1 MRKKLTI
8 VTILISALF
17 YLSLSSFAEQKAT
30 KKECIAKCKAAVA
43 MVKKKGLKK
52 TLKVLQKKN
61 GPFVWKNSYVF
72 SINIDT
78 KNVIAHA
85 IKPKLIGKN
94 LVHIKD
100 IKGKMF
106 FAEFINIAKA
116 KGNGWV
122 DYMWPK
128 PGEKKPSQKITYV
141 LKVPGKPILMAAGI
155 YK

>member
-1 MRKKLTI
+1 MKKQFKI
-8 VTILISALF
+8 ATILLSILF
-17 YLSLSSFAEQKAT
+17 YLSITSFAEQSAT
-30 KKECIAKCKAAVA
+30 KKECVAKCKAAVA

-52 TLKVLQKKN
+52 TLKVLQNKK

-72 SINIDT
+72 SINIET

-106 FAEFINIAKA
+106 FAEFINVA
-116 KGNGWV
+116 KGKGSGWIN
-122 DYMWPK
+122 YMWPK
-128 PGEKKPSQKITYV
+128 PGKKKPSQKITYV